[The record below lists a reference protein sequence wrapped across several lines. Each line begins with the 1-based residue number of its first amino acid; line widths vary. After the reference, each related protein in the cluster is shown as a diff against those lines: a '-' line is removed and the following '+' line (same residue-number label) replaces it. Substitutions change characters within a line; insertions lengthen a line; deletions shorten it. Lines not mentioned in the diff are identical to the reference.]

1 MLADLAIGD
10 RIVRKADGGRR
21 LEAIRGIPD
30 KPVGHSGDE
39 KRNRRMN
46 HGIFAVAAWTWL
58 AAAPIFAADGVAKTA
73 PFQEAFTA
81 ANAAWAK
88 KDFAAVRA
96 QCGKVVSAAAPTHYR
111 SYAHLRIAQSYL
123 AEANAPAARAE
134 YQSIAACAG
143 YPDVHRH
150 EAAECVR
157 ELDRTAK
164 GVPARDPAATRTKV
178 SPLPAPGREL
188 FVAPDGSDA
197 NPGTA
202 ERPFATLAKAR
213 DSVRALLAKGPM
225 AGGVAVTLKP
235 GEYRITETLPLTA
248 ADSGK
253 AGAPIVYRAQRKG
266 DAVLYGGAH
275 ITGFEPV
282 TDPDV
287 LSRLPEEARGKVRQC
302 NLKALG
308 IADYGELK
316 VRGFGQPPSPPTL
329 EVYVDGAAMTPAR
342 WPNEGFV
349 LPTKLVEPGSKK
361 EGKPSVLGYKS
372 DRHARWTAAPD
383 VWLFGYFK
391 YLWAD
396 ATIRITRIDTAAKT
410 LAMADPYNYGGGG
423 MDARQGIIY
432 YAFNLLEEI
441 DRPGEW
447 YLDRKAGVLYLW
459 PPLDLEKAA
468 VEIGML
474 SVPMIEA
481 KDVSHVRFEGLV
493 FDLSRDNAVV
503 LEDAADCL
511 VAGCTIRRMAGNG
524 ITIAGGKSNILL
536 GCDIH
541 TIGRRAS
548 EIIGGDR
555 TTLTPGGHVVENCCI
570 HNFGRIDRTY
580 TPAVQLE
587 GVGNRVAHN
596 LFYDCP
602 SSTMRIEG
610 NDHVIEYNEVHNAV
624 LESDDQGAME
634 LFGNPT
640 YRGVVF
646 RHNLFHQIGA
656 TSRKG
661 VHDSAGIRFDDAIS
675 GLLVYGNVFWRAAG
689 GNFGGVQINSGRDNI
704 IDNNFFIDCK
714 QGVSGGWRSGHRLWK
729 IIDQGNPPATFIA
742 NDLYHSRYP
751 GLARGL
757 PALTKGPAVNHIWRN
772 VFYRCGRI
780 TTGSPEALDM
790 VGNGVFADVDP
801 GFLDAANG
809 DLRLKPKASLFA
821 TVGFR
826 PIPLEEIGLYK
837 DEYRA
842 SWPARTGDGWS
853 LPWMVQDSSGRPPT
867 R

>member
-1 MLADLAIGD
+1 M
-10 RIVRKADGGRR
+10 
-21 LEAIRGIPD
+21 
-30 KPVGHSGDE
+30 
-39 KRNRRMN
+39 NRRV
-46 HGIFAVAAWTWL
+46 FALAAWVYL
-58 AAAPIFAADGVAKTA
+58 AATPIFAADGGANTA
-73 PFQEAFTA
+73 GLQEAFTA

-88 KDFAAVRA
+88 KDFAGVRA
-96 QCGKVVSAAAPTHYR
+96 QCGKVLAAADAPAHYR
-111 SYAHLRIAQSYL
+111 SYAHLRIAQSHL
-123 AEANAPAARAE
+123 AEGSAPAARAQ

-143 YPDVHRH
+143 YPYVHRY
-150 EAAECVR
+150 EAAQCVL

-164 GVPARDPAATRTKV
+164 GLPARDPAATRTKV
-178 SPLPAPGREL
+178 SPWPAPGREL

-213 DSVRALLAKGPM
+213 DSVRALLAKGPL

-235 GEYRITETLPLTA
+235 GEYRITETLALTA

-253 AGAPIVYRAQRKG
+253 AGAPVVYRAQQKG
-266 DAVLYGGAH
+266 EAVLYGGDR

-282 TDPDV
+282 TDPNV

-308 IADYGELK
+308 ITDYGELK
-316 VRGFGQPPSPPTL
+316 VRGFSQPPSPPTL
-329 EVYVDGAAMTPAR
+329 EVYVDGATMTLAR

-349 LPTKLVEPGSKK
+349 QPTKLVDPGSRT
-361 EGKPSVLGYKS
+361 EGKPSVLGYES
-372 DRHARWTAAPD
+372 NRHARWTAAPD

-396 ATIRITRIDTAAKT
+396 ATIRVTGIDTAAKT
-410 LAMADPYNYGGGG
+410 LTMAEPYNYDGG
-423 MDARQGIIY
+423 MDTRQGIIY
-432 YAFNLLEEI
+432 YALNLLEEI

-459 PPLDLEKAA
+459 PPLDLAKAT

-474 SVPMIEA
+474 SAPMIEA
-481 KDVSHVRFEGLV
+481 KGVSHVRFEGLV
-493 FDLSRDNAVV
+493 FDLSRYNGVV
-503 LEDAADCL
+503 LADSTDCL
-511 VAGCTIRRMAGNG
+511 VVGCTIRRMAGNG
-524 ITIAGGKSNILL
+524 ITISGGKSNVLL

-541 TIGRRAS
+541 TIGRSAS
-548 EIIGGDR
+548 EVVGGDR

-610 NDHVIEYNEVHNAV
+610 NDHVIEYNEVHRAV

-634 LFGNPT
+634 LYGNPT

-646 RHNLFHQIGA
+646 RHNLFHQIGVP
-656 TSRKG
+656 SLKG
-661 VHDSAGIRFDDAIS
+661 VHGSAGIRFDDAIS
-675 GLLVYGNVFWRAAG
+675 GLVVYGNVFWRAAG
-689 GNFGGVQINSGRDNI
+689 GNFGGVQMNAGRDNI
-704 IDNNFFIDCK
+704 IDNNLFIDCNI
-714 QGVSGGWRSGHRLWK
+714 GVSGGWRANHRLWTD
-729 IIDQGNPPATFIA
+729 IERGNPPAAFIA
-742 NDLYHSRYP
+742 NDLYRSRYP

-757 PALTKGPAVNHIWRN
+757 PALTKGPAVNNIWRN
-772 VFYRCGRI
+772 VFYRCGRV
-780 TTGSPEALDM
+780 TTGNPAALDM
-790 VGNGVFADVDP
+790 VENGVFADADP
-801 GFLDAANG
+801 GFWDAANG
-809 DLRLKPKASLFA
+809 DWRLKPGASLFA

-826 PIPLEEIGLYK
+826 PIPMEEIGLYL
-837 DEYRA
+837 DDWRA
-842 SWPARTGDGWS
+842 SWPARPGNGRSPT
-853 LPWMVQDSSGRPPT
+853 WMALDSSSRPST

>member
-1 MLADLAIGD
+1 M
-10 RIVRKADGGRR
+10 
-21 LEAIRGIPD
+21 
-30 KPVGHSGDE
+30 
-39 KRNRRMN
+39 NRRV
-46 HGIFAVAAWTWL
+46 FALAACVWL
-58 AAAPIFAADGVAKTA
+58 AATPIFAADGGANTA
-73 PFQEAFTA
+73 GLQEAFTA

-96 QCGKVVSAAAPTHYR
+96 QCGKVLAAADAPAHYR

-123 AEANAPAARAE
+123 AESSAPAARAQ

-143 YPDVHRH
+143 YPGVHRD
-150 EAAECVR
+150 EAAQCVL
-157 ELDRTAK
+157 EIDRTAK
-164 GVPARDPAATRTKV
+164 GLPARDPAATRTKV
-178 SPLPAPGREL
+178 SPSPAPGREL

-202 ERPFATLAKAR
+202 ERPFVTLAKAR
-213 DSVRALLAKGPM
+213 DSVRALLAKGPV

-235 GEYRITETLPLTA
+235 GEYRVTETLALTA
-248 ADSGK
+248 ADSGT
-253 AGAPIVYRAQRKG
+253 AGAPVVYRAQRKG
-266 DAVLYGGAH
+266 ASVLYGGAR
-275 ITGFEPV
+275 ITGFRQV
-282 TDPDV
+282 TDPNV

-302 NLKALG
+302 NLKAMG

-316 VRGFGQPPSPPTL
+316 VRGFSQSPSPPTL
-329 EVYVDGAAMTPAR
+329 EVYVDGAAMTLAR

-349 LPTKLVEPGSKK
+349 RPASLVNPGSKK
-361 EGKPSVLGYKS
+361 EGKPSVLGYES

-396 ATIRITRIDTAAKT
+396 ATIRVTGIDTAAKT
-410 LAMADPYNYGGGG
+410 LTMAEPYNYDGA
-423 MDARQGIIY
+423 MDTRQGIIY
-432 YAFNLLEEI
+432 YAMNLLEEI

-459 PPLDLEKAA
+459 PPRDLAKAT

-474 SVPMIEA
+474 SAPMIEA
-481 KDVSHVRFEGLV
+481 KGVSHIRFEGLV
-493 FDLSRDNAVV
+493 FDLSRYNAVV
-503 LEDAADCL
+503 LADAADCL

-524 ITIAGGKSNILL
+524 ITIAGGKSNVLL

-541 TIGRRAS
+541 TIGRSGS

-555 TTLTPGGHVVENCCI
+555 PTLTPGRHVVENCSI

-580 TPAVQLE
+580 TPAVLLA

-602 SSTMRIEG
+602 SSAVRIEG
-610 NDHVIEYNEVHNAV
+610 NDHVIEYNEVYKAV

-656 TSRKG
+656 ASMKG
-661 VHDSAGIRFDDAIS
+661 VHGSAGIRLDDAIS
-675 GLLVYGNVFWRAAG
+675 GLLVYGNVFWRAAK

-704 IDNNFFIDCK
+704 IDNNLFIDCSL
-714 QGVSGGWRSGHRLWK
+714 GVTGGWNSGNRFWK
-729 IIDQGNPPATFIA
+729 DIDRGNPPVAFIA
-742 NDLYHSRYP
+742 SDLYRSRYP
-751 GLARGL
+751 GLAHGL
-757 PALTKGPAVNHIWRN
+757 AALTKGPAVNNIWRN
-772 VFYRCGRI
+772 AFYRCGRT
-780 TTGSPEALDM
+780 TTGNPAALDM
-790 VGNGVFADVDP
+790 LGNGVFADADP
-801 GFLDAANG
+801 GLLDAAKG
-809 DLRLKPKASLFA
+809 DLRLKPDAPLFA

-826 PIPLEEIGLYK
+826 PIPLEEIGLYL
-837 DEYRA
+837 DDWRA
-842 SWPARTGDGWS
+842 SWPARPGDGWS
-853 LPWMVQDSSGRPPT
+853 PTWMTLDSSSRPST

>member
-1 MLADLAIGD
+1 MNHHVFTFAAWVCLAATSI
-10 RIVRKADGGRR
+10 IAADGG
-21 LEAIRGIPD
+21 
-30 KPVGHSGDE
+30 
-39 KRNRRMN
+39 
-46 HGIFAVAAWTWL
+46 
-58 AAAPIFAADGVAKTA
+58 AKTA
-73 PFQEAFTA
+73 PLQEALTA

-88 KDFAAVRA
+88 KDFAGVRA
-96 QCGKVVSAAAPTHYR
+96 QCDKVLADANAQAHYR

-123 AEANAPAARAE
+123 AEGSAPAARAE
-134 YQSIAACAG
+134 YRSIAACAD

-150 EAAECVR
+150 EAAQCLR

-164 GVPARDPAATRTKV
+164 GLPARDPEATRTKV
-178 SPLPAPGREL
+178 SPSPAPGREL

-202 ERPFATLAKAR
+202 DRPFATLAKAR
-213 DSVRALLAKGPM
+213 DSVRALLAKGPL

-235 GEYRITETLPLTA
+235 GEYRITETLTLTA

-253 AGAPIVYRAQRKG
+253 AGAPVVYRAQRKG
-266 DAVLYGGAH
+266 AAVLYGGAR

-287 LSRLPEEARGKVRQC
+287 LARLPEEARGKVRQC

-308 IADYGELK
+308 ITDYGELK

-329 EVYVDGAAMTPAR
+329 EVYVDGAAMTLAR

-349 LPTKLVEPGSKK
+349 QPTKLVDPGSKQ
-361 EGKPSVLGYKS
+361 EGKPSVLGYES

-391 YLWAD
+391 YRWAD
-396 ATIRITRIDTAAKT
+396 ATIRVTRIDPAAKT
-410 LAMADPYNYGGGG
+410 LTMAQPYSYSGG
-423 MDARQGIIY
+423 MDTRQGIIY

-459 PPLDLEKAA
+459 PPHDLAKAV
-468 VEIGML
+468 VEIGIL

-481 KDVSHVRFEGLV
+481 RGVSHIRFDGLV
-493 FDLSRDNAVV
+493 FDLSRYNGVV
-503 LEDAADCL
+503 LADSTDCL

-524 ITIAGGKSNILL
+524 ITIAGGKSNVLL

-541 TIGRRAS
+541 TIGRRGS
-548 EIIGGDR
+548 EVIGGDR

-634 LFGNPT
+634 LYGNPT

-646 RHNLFHQIGA
+646 RHNLFHQIGVP
-656 TSRKG
+656 SLKG
-661 VHDSAGIRFDDAIS
+661 VHGSAGIRFDDAIS
-675 GLLVYGNVFWRAAG
+675 GLVVYGNVFWRAAG
-689 GNFGGVQINSGRDNI
+689 GNFGGVQMNAGRDNI
-704 IDNNFFIDCK
+704 IDNNLFIDCNI
-714 QGVSGGWRSGHRLWK
+714 GVSGGWRANHRLWTD
-729 IIDQGNPPATFIA
+729 IERGNPPAEFIA
-742 NDLYHSRYP
+742 NDLYRSRYP

-757 PALTKGPAVNHIWRN
+757 PALTKGPAVNNIWRN
-772 VFYRCGRI
+772 VFYRCGRV
-780 TTGSPEALDM
+780 TTGNPAALDM
-790 VGNGVFADVDP
+790 VENGVFADADP
-801 GFLDAANG
+801 GFWDAANG
-809 DLRLKPKASLFA
+809 DWRLKPGASLFA

-826 PIPLEEIGLYK
+826 PIPMEEIGLYL
-837 DEYRA
+837 DDWRA
-842 SWPARTGDGWS
+842 SWPARPGNGRSPT
-853 LPWMVQDSSGRPPT
+853 WMALDSSSRPST